1 MRSKKKKFIF
11 VTGGVASS
19 LGKGIVCASIG
30 SLLENRGLS
39 VTLLKMD
46 PYINV
51 DPETMSPFQHGEIYV
66 THDGGQGDLDLGHYE
81 RFTRAQINRGNN
93 FTSGKIYDAVIQKE
107 RRGEYH
113 GQTVQVIPHI
123 TEETKL
129 HIWAAVEGCELAIVE
144 IGGTVGDIESL
155 PFLEAIRQL
164 RFDVG
169 MGNCCH
175 VHLTLLPYISAAGE
189 LKTKPTQHSVMK
201 LREIGIQPDILICRA
216 DRLIEEG
223 IRDKLA
229 LFCNIEKRSVFVSP
243 EVDSVY
249 ELPLELHRQGLD
261 ERLTD
266 ILNIWAAKARL
277 KEWEGVVD
285 KLKHP
290 SRGQLNVAVVG
301 KYVEF
306 KESYRSLTEA
316 LVHGGI
322 DNGCRVQ
329 AVFVDAQEVERKGPE
344 VLQGYEGIVV
354 PGGSGAGGNE
364 GKQTAAG
371 FARKNKVPYLGIGLG
386 MQMAVVEF
394 ARNVA
399 GWVGANSL
407 EFDAK
412 TPHPVVV
419 PFASGQEL
427 RLGSFECRLAPRS
440 LAASLYK
447 AEVARERHRHR
458 FEINL
463 DFLEKLQEFGL
474 HFSGIETRKGY
485 ADICEL
491 KEHPFFLGCQ
501 FHPEF
506 QSKPF
511 AAHPLVSGFVHAAL
525 QHRDERQQQAIAPKE
540 RG

>member
-1 MRSKKKKFIF
+1 MRSKKTKFIF

-39 VTLLKMD
+39 LTLLKMD

-81 RFTRAQINRGNN
+81 RFTRVQISRGNN
-93 FTSGKIYDAVIQKE
+93 FTSGKIYDTVIQKE

-123 TEETKL
+123 TDETKL
-129 HIWAAVEGCELAIVE
+129 HIWAAAEDYDIAVVE

-169 MGNCCH
+169 PGNSCH

-189 LKTKPTQHSVMK
+189 VKTKPTQHSVMK
-201 LREIGIQPDILICRA
+201 LREIGIQPDVLICRA

-229 LFCNIEKRSVFVSP
+229 LFCNVEKRSVFVSP
-243 EVDSVY
+243 EVESVY
-249 ELPLELHRQGLD
+249 ELPMEFHRQGLD

-277 KEWEGVVD
+277 KEWEVVVD

-290 SRGQLNVAVVG
+290 SRGQLKLAVVG
-301 KYVEF
+301 KYVGL
-306 KESYRSLTEA
+306 KDSYRSLTEA
-316 LVHGGI
+316 LIHGGI
-322 DNGCRVQ
+322 DNGCLIQ
-329 AVFVDAQEVERKGPE
+329 PVFVDAQEVEQQGVG
-344 VLQGYEGIVV
+344 VLQGYDGVVV
-354 PGGSGAGGNE
+354 PAGFGVGGSE
-364 GKQTAAG
+364 GKIAAAG
-371 FARKNKVPYLGIGLG
+371 YARKNKLPYLGIGMG

-399 GWVGANSL
+399 AWVGANSL

-427 RLGSFECRLAPRS
+427 RLGSFECRLSPQS

-447 AEVARERHRHR
+447 AEVVKERHRHSH
-458 FEINL
+458 EISQSC
-463 DFLEKLQEFGL
+463 FEKLQVLGL
-474 HFSGIETRKGY
+474 EFSGIEVGKGY

-491 KEHPFFLGCQ
+491 KDHPFFLGCQ

-511 AAHPLVSGFVHAAL
+511 AAHPLISGFVHAAM
-525 QHRDERQQQAIAPKE
+525 QHRDERQQQKG